1 MPTPLES
8 LKRTI
13 VRWEGGFQAQATDPG
28 NYVTVPDGSRRL
40 IGTMRGVTPA
50 VLAAHRGIAVQDL
63 TRKMMHSVTLD
74 EAAEIGL
81 TRFYKGTGLD
91 LLAWGPATEAL
102 VDFAWGSGPGQA
114 ARSLQRLL
122 GVVADGAIGP
132 ITVDAYARWVAGQGW
147 EAATRAVR
155 DMRIA
160 FYDLIIQRNPVLR
173 VYRQGWYNRAD
184 WMTPESPEWWAP
196 WAAVSA
202 PLPATADRY
211 AGTLPKPVEPAPVLV
226 PEAPKPVTRSRNFWI
241 AVTQWFTGATTV
253 AGGMSLTDLSTQIGP
268 ATAILMFV
276 KANLWIL
283 LLVGGIAMVVS
294 FLHVLVKLSEERA
307 KRKAP

>member
-1 MPTPLES
+1 MTPLEA
-8 LKRTI
+8 LKRAI
-13 VRWEGGFQAQATDPG
+13 SRWEGGFQAQATDPG
-28 NYVTVPDGSRRL
+28 NYVTMPDGSRKL
-40 IGTMRGVTPA
+40 IGTMRGVTPT
-50 VLAAHRGIAVQDL
+50 VLAAHRGIAAHEL
-63 TRKMMHSVTLD
+63 TRDVMLTLTLD

-114 ARSLQRLL
+114 AKSLQRLL
-122 GVVADGAIGP
+122 GVVADGTIGP
-132 ITVDAYARWVAGQGW
+132 ITVDAYARWVAEQGW
-147 EAATRAVR
+147 ETAARAVR
-155 DMRIA
+155 DMRVA

-173 VYRQGWYNRAD
+173 VYRQGWHNRAN
-184 WMTPESPEWWAP
+184 WMTPEIAEWWAP
-196 WAAVSA
+196 WAAAPA
-202 PLPATADRY
+202 PLPAAADRY

-226 PEAPKPVTRSRNFWI
+226 SEAPKPVTRSRNFWI

-253 AGGMSLTDLSTQIGP
+253 AGGVSLTDLSTQIGP
-268 ATAILMFV
+268 ATAVVAFV

-294 FLHVLVKLSEERA
+294 LLHVLVKLSEERA
-307 KRKAP
+307 KREAM